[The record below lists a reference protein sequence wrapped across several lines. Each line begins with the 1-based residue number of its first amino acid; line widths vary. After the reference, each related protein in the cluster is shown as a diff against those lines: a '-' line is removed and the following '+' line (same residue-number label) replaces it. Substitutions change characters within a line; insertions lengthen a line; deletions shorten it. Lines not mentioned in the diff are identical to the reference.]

1 MRQPGRVSGAPLVTL
16 DAVDVHLWGA
26 DILRGVSLRILPG
39 ESWALVGGNG
49 AGKSTLLRVIR
60 GDEQPTPATRGRRLY
75 RLGGPA
81 SPSPIGARERIA
93 LVSPEQQEAYLR
105 RDWDMRAES
114 AVRTGFG
121 GEVWLAADLP
131 PARERR
137 VDEVCALLGIERLRH
152 RSVLSLSTG
161 ELRRVLLARAL
172 VSRPRLLLLDEP
184 CDGLDAGARR
194 AFLRTLSRLAHLG
207 PPLVLA
213 THRYDEILPAIARV
227 ALLEG
232 GRIVDQG
239 TRREVLRRIL
249 PPVATAT
256 RTPTATRTATRTSTA
271 KGSRGLPRRAEA
283 ILRIESADV
292 RLDGREVLHG
302 VDWTVRRGE
311 HWAVLGHNGAGKST
325 LLRLAV
331 GDEQAMPGGVVARLG
346 LGERASVWEV
356 KARVGLVTPELQA
369 RFRADI
375 LAEEVVLSGFTSS
388 TGIDFDPT
396 PAQRRRAAAA
406 MRQTGAARLAGRRI
420 HSLSYGEMRRLLLA
434 RALVR
439 RPEVLVLDEPM
450 NGLDPH
456 GRAWLG
462 QALSRLAHR
471 GATLILSTHHRG
483 ELPAAVT
490 HELELREGRVAY
502 RGRRR

>member
-1 MRQPGRVSGAPLVTL
+1 VSGPPLVTL
-16 DAVDVHLWGA
+16 DGVDVRLWGA
-26 DILRGVSLRILPG
+26 DILRGISLELRRG
-39 ESWALVGGNG
+39 ESWAVVGGNG

-60 GDEQPTPATRGRRLY
+60 GDEQPTPATRGRRRY
-75 RLGGPA
+75 HLGGAPG
-81 SPSPIGARERIA
+81 PSPIGARERIA

-105 RDWDMRAES
+105 RDWEMRAES

-121 GEVWLAADLP
+121 GEVWLQQDLP

-137 VDEVCALLGIERLRH
+137 VDQVLSMLGIERLRR
-152 RSVLSLSTG
+152 RSVLALSTG

-184 CDGLDAGARR
+184 CDGLDADARR
-194 AFLRTLSRLAHLG
+194 AFLGTLSRLVRQG
-207 PPLVLA
+207 QPLVLA

-227 ALLEG
+227 AVLEE

-239 TRREVLRRIL
+239 PRREVLRRLL
-249 PPVATAT
+249 PPLPAAAPATGPPA
-256 RTPTATRTATRTSTA
+256 RRAGPDGRAR
-271 KGSRGLPRRAEA
+271 SRGATGRARPL
-283 ILRIESADV
+283 LRIEHADV
-292 RLDGREVLHG
+292 RLDGHAVLHD
-302 VDWTVRRGE
+302 VSWTVRRGE
-311 HWAVLGHNGAGKST
+311 HWAIVGPNGAGKST

-331 GDEQAMPGGVVARLG
+331 GDEHAMPGGRVSLLG

-396 PAQRRRAAAA
+396 PWQRHRAAEVMRRA
-406 MRQTGAARLAGRRI
+406 GASRLVGRHI

-439 RPEVLVLDEPM
+439 RPELLVLDEPM
-450 NGLDPH
+450 NGLDPG
-456 GRAWLG
+456 GRTWLG
-462 QALSRLAHR
+462 QALSRLAR
-471 GATLILSTHHRG
+471 GGATLVMSTHHRG

-490 HELELREGRVAY
+490 HELELRDGKVAY
-502 RGRRR
+502 RGPRR